1 VTTFQEPF
9 ATGTANVQTGE
20 LDVVANVSGD
30 VYVTTPSAVCPVCTG
45 TNAGDTGT
53 CVGGATPG
61 AACTTDEVLNVQQA
75 SAGNP
80 YRVSRDCLPSG
91 SKVSVGFFADRHHRG
106 PRP

>member
-53 CVGGATPG
+53 
-61 AACTTDEVLNVQQA
+61 
-75 SAGNP
+75 
-80 YRVSRDCLPSG
+80 
-91 SKVSVGFFADRHHRG
+91 
-106 PRP
+106 